1 MTLRRFGAMPRLP
14 LATPLPVLPLIRAAF
29 DLPEAA
35 WTAIDGDKDDLAQD
49 AVKLLEE
56 KAALLDEYF
65 MISLPRRSVAATAND
80 DDSVEGKG
88 GEERGANDTAG
99 AAAAQDVG
107 EEAQALCISSLP
119 LLLEGHTP
127 VGEGL
132 PMFLLRLAIEVRR
145 SLVLSLLLLL
155 VDKWDVSAQ

>member
-35 WTAIDGDKDDLAQD
+35 WTAMDGDKDDLAQD

-65 MISLPRRSVAATAND
+65 MISLSRRS
-80 DDSVEGKG
+80 
-88 GEERGANDTAG
+88 
-99 AAAAQDVG
+99 
-107 EEAQALCISSLP
+107 ALCISSLP

-145 SLVLSLLLLL
+145 SLVLSLLVL
-155 VDKWDVSAQ
+155 DR